1 MQPWQQEEIDQLEH
15 LVKLAQQPGWWDYVI
30 VRVREMEAQGQID
43 TSPPMY
49 EGLEQKVVARLQE
62 LGFKPPRRA
71 YRRVGGVW
79 ERVS

>member
-30 VRVREMEAQGQID
+30 VRVREMQAQGQID

-71 YRRVGGVW
+71 YRKVGEVW